1 METTVI
7 IGNGVAGTTA
17 AATLRRNGYEGT
29 IKLIGEEAAL
39 PYQRPPLSKA
49 WLLDSDRPK
58 PTPLRPL
65 SFYEDNRIDLMRAR
79 KVAKID
85 TNERRI
91 FFSDGKTTK
100 FDNLILATGAAPRRL
115 DLKGPT

>member
-1 METTVI
+1 MKKRRSLSTPTSVK
-7 IGNGVAGTTA
+7 GVVAGFRQAKT
-17 AATLRRNGYEGT
+17 
-29 IKLIGEEAAL
+29 
-39 PYQRPPLSKA
+39 
-49 WLLDSDRPK
+49 D
-58 PTPLRPL
+58 PLRPL